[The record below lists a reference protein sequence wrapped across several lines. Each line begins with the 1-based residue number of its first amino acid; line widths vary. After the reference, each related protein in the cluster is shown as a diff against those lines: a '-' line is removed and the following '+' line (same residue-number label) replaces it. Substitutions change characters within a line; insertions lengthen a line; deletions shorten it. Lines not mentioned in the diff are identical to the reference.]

1 MMTLGLYQNH
11 YQWSLSIITMATISA
26 T

>member
-1 MMTLGLYQNH
+1 MTLGLYQNH